1 MSTEEERKKITEQAT
16 ASASKSENIIE
27 QARSSRA
34 LEKPRR
40 DVQPISDNRVIEEI
54 LGRLAAAERRIADL
68 ESAVQEF
75 SRSL

>member
-34 LEKPRR
+34 LEEPRR
-40 DVQPISDNRVIEEI
+40 DVQPIRDNRVIEEI
-54 LGRLAAAERRIADL
+54 LRRLTAAERRIAEL
-68 ESAVQEF
+68 ETAVQELD
-75 SRSL
+75 RS